1 MILINMVNVALILVS
16 LVFGIAMGFM
26 VRYFTGIY
34 EAQFTITDKLIH
46 KVNDLRNEV
55 AELRGRGKEVAELR
69 GHSKDLVDDFDIT
82 GNEVMQ
88 HMKEEDSAKT
98 HIFGGFR
105 KHGDA
110 VCADECWCNEVEE

>member
-1 MILINMVNVALILVS
+1 MILINMVDVALILVS

-55 AELRGRGKEVAELR
+55 AELRGHGKE
-69 GHSKDLVDDFDIT
+69 LVDDFDIT

-88 HMKEEDSAKT
+88 HIKEEDSAKT

-105 KHGDA
+105 KHGGA
-110 VCADECWCNEVEE
+110 VCADECWCNEEEE

>member
-1 MILINMVNVALILVS
+1 MILINMVDVALILVS

-55 AELRGRGKEVAELR
+55 AEIR
-69 GHSKDLVDDFDIT
+69 GHSKELVDDFDIT

-88 HMKEEDSAKT
+88 HIRDDDSERT
-98 HIFGGFR
+98 HILGGFVQ
-105 KHGDA
+105 GDA
-110 VCADECWCNEVEE
+110 VCADECWCNGEEE